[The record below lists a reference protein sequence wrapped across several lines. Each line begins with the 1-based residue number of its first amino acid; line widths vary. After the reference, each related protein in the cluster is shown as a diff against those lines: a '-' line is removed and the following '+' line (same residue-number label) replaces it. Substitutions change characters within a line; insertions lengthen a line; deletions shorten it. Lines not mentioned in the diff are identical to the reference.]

1 VKHQK
6 INSYT
11 YGQPVKDIL
20 EDRMLV
26 RGVRR
31 SVVSGKFNEW
41 ILSRI
46 GTFLF
51 PKNNSGP
58 VAEFTNKSNR
68 PEIQ

>member
-1 VKHQK
+1 
-6 INSYT
+6 
-11 YGQPVKDIL
+11 
-20 EDRMLV
+20 MLV

-51 PKNNSGP
+51 QKITQVLWPNSP
-58 VAEFTNKSNR
+58 INPIDLKSNR
-68 PEIQ
+68 